1 MPLKADRHEVFKKVA
16 RAIVYGV
23 IAPFAIAPFA
33 ALAVV
38 PIYHSAPGM
47 FGDFGD
53 MVYQVFSTLIPQRDY
68 KGLLIPVI
76 IMMSPLMFLGDLLAM
91 RVAWRAGRSHELA
104 AVTLVTTV
112 IAQMALVCMVCL
124 VLGLSW

>member
-1 MPLKADRHEVFKKVA
+1 MPIRSDRHEVFKKVA

-33 ALAVV
+33 ALVIV
-38 PIYHSAPGM
+38 PIYHTAPGL
-47 FGDFGD
+47 FGDFGE
-53 MVYQVFSTLIPQRDY
+53 MVYRVFNTLIPQRDY

-76 IMMSPLMFLGDLLAM
+76 IMMSPLMFVGDLLAM
-91 RVAWRAGRSHELA
+91 KVAWRAGRSHELA

-112 IAQMALVCMVCL
+112 LAQMALVCMVCL
-124 VLGLSW
+124 VLGLTW

>member
-1 MPLKADRHEVFKKVA
+1 MIEPNRHEVFRRVA

-33 ALAVV
+33 ALVIIPAYRAF
-38 PIYHSAPGM
+38 PHL
-47 FGDFGD
+47 FGDIGD
-53 MVYQVFSTLIPQRDY
+53 AVYRVFSTLIPQRDY

-76 IMMSPLMFLGDLLAM
+76 IMMSPLMFVGDIVAM

-104 AVTLVTTV
+104 LVTLVTTV
-112 IAQMALVCMVCL
+112 LAQLTLVCAVCL
-124 VLGLSW
+124 ILGLSW